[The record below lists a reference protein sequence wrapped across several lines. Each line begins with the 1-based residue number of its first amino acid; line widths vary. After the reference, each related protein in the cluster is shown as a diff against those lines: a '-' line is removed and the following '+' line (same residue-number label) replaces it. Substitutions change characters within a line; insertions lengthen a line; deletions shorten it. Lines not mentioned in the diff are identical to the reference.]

1 MTSRQ
6 LDRGSAPQ
14 NWGTDDSGCNILH
27 VDMDAFFASVEVR
40 DRPELRGL
48 PVVVGRGEGRAVV
61 LSATYEARAQGVH
74 SAMPVGMA
82 RRACP
87 EAIFVEPTRGKY
99 TAASEAVMTVLRQMT
114 PMVEAV
120 SVDEAFLDVRSVRG
134 AIGSPTEIG
143 VEIRRRMEQELGLTC
158 SVGISSVT
166 MAAKAASTISK
177 PNGLLVIPVEATVR
191 FLHSLHIGQ
200 LWGVGE
206 KTEKQLRSLGVV
218 TVGDLAAIPQTR
230 LGHSIGKA
238 ASARL
243 LQLANGHEVR
253 PVNQTRVDKSISSEH
268 TFDSDV
274 ADDTVIERALRNQ
287 SHELA
292 RRLRAAD
299 VVAGVVAV
307 KVRYDDFSTVSRSHT
322 LAATTDVA
330 AEIFDAVR
338 PMWASLREDG
348 RPVRLVGVRVERLQD
363 GDQAGRQLTLD
374 DRQEEQAKTEQL
386 AEMVSAKFGKDVV
399 RSARML
405 KSHDPDR

>member
-14 NWGTDDSGCNILH
+14 EWGSDDTGCNILH

-48 PVVVGRGEGRAVV
+48 PVVVGRGEGRGVV
-61 LSATYEARAQGVH
+61 LSATYEARARGVH

-87 EAIFVEPTRGKY
+87 EAVFVEPTRSKY

-114 PMVEAV
+114 PTVEVV
-120 SVDEAFLDVRSVRG
+120 SVDEAFLDVRSVRSAVG
-134 AIGSPTEIG
+134 TPTQIG
-143 VEIRRRMEQELGLTC
+143 VEIRRRMEHELGLTC

-177 PNGLLVIPVEATVR
+177 PDGLLVVPAAATVR
-191 FLHSLHIGQ
+191 FLHHLQIGQ

-206 KTEKQLRSLGVV
+206 KTEKQLNSLGVV
-218 TVGDLAAIPQTR
+218 TVGDLAAIPQRR
-230 LGHSIGKA
+230 LGHTIGKA

-243 LQLANGHEVR
+243 LQLAAGQEVR

-268 TFDSDV
+268 TFDSDI
-274 ADDTVIERALRNQ
+274 DDDPLIERELRNQ

-292 RRLRAAD
+292 RRLRASEL
-299 VVAGVVAV
+299 VASVVAV
-307 KVRYDDFSTVSRSHT
+307 KLRYDDFSTTSRSHT
-322 LAATTDVA
+322 LAAPTDVA
-330 AEIFDAVR
+330 AEIFAAVR
-338 PMWASLREDG
+338 PMWASLREAG
-348 RPVRLVGVRVERLQD
+348 RPVRLVGVKVERLQG
-363 GDQAGRQLTLD
+363 GDRAGRQLTFD
-374 DRQEEQAKTEQL
+374 DRQEAQVMTEEL
-386 AEMVSAKFGKDVV
+386 AEMVSARFGKNAM

-405 KSHDPDR
+405 ETREPDR